1 MKITQFFTL
10 IFFLISTVAFSQTK
24 LEKTKTYFPDSKDLK
39 KEKIDWY
46 RFTVPENWDKSD
58 ERKISLAVSVLKCKK
73 DLKKEPIVFI
83 QGGPGGNTIEGI
95 SFWVSHPLRENHD
108 IVLVDLRGTG
118 FSEPKLCPDLGKKLF
133 QILSK
138 NQSKEQDV
146 KDKVQVS
153 LECKQDM
160 IDKGIDLNSYNS
172 ISVINDLHALKT
184 ELKISKWNVYGVSY
198 GTYISQNYAKIYP
211 DDIRALV
218 LDSSIPD
225 ISEYYT
231 NNTEN
236 YILSLNKLFKSCKE
250 NSEYNKQYPNLEDVY
265 YSNIT
270 NLEKNPITVD
280 VDKTIIP
287 SGKFT
292 YNAEDY
298 KTAIQQS
305 FYDKRLIEVIPLLI
319 YQFRERNTATLA
331 SLVQAF
337 SGALS
342 LNYGTYFCFTCNEV
356 IPFNNLQ
363 KYDSISSSYNK
374 LHGGISF
381 YKSDFDVCNEWKKK
395 EKNTKNILSL
405 RNNNPFKV
413 LILSGGFDPI
423 TPSYFA
429 KKTADNFNQNVQII
443 NGYTYGHGLGF
454 TRSGSFI
461 INNFF
466 ENKPITD
473 SLRQYFDKKEIK
485 FKTNITLNNGIIG
498 MTGDINTKQWYYFIP
513 LLVSLLI
520 IFVLSIFS
528 LTKMI
533 VKKNKSNI
541 TTLLFFLT
549 SMSLLIFVVS
559 IALGVYNTMND
570 NFYLLAFGLSSSWNF
585 AFIIYKISLFLS
597 IITFIISLIK
607 VFKNNI
613 PLYFMMFLSI
623 GIIHYYFISWN
634 FL

>member
-1 MKITQFFTL
+1 
-10 IFFLISTVAFSQTK
+10 
-24 LEKTKTYFPDSKDLK
+24 
-39 KEKIDWY
+39 
-46 RFTVPENWDKSD
+46 
-58 ERKISLAVSVLKCKK
+58 
-73 DLKKEPIVFI
+73 
-83 QGGPGGNTIEGI
+83 
-95 SFWVSHPLRENHD
+95 
-108 IVLVDLRGTG
+108 
-118 FSEPKLCPDLGKKLF
+118 
-133 QILSK
+133 
-138 NQSKEQDV
+138 
-146 KDKVQVS
+146 
-153 LECKQDM
+153 
-160 IDKGIDLNSYNS
+160 
-172 ISVINDLHALKT
+172 
-184 ELKISKWNVYGVSY
+184 
-198 GTYISQNYAKIYP
+198 
-211 DDIRALV
+211 
-218 LDSSIPD
+218 
-225 ISEYYT
+225 
-231 NNTEN
+231 
-236 YILSLNKLFKSCKE
+236 
-250 NSEYNKQYPNLEDVY
+250 
-265 YSNIT
+265 
-270 NLEKNPITVD
+270 
-280 VDKTIIP
+280 
-287 SGKFT
+287 
-292 YNAEDY
+292 
-298 KTAIQQS
+298 
-305 FYDKRLIEVIPLLI
+305 
-319 YQFRERNTATLA
+319 
-331 SLVQAF
+331 
-337 SGALS
+337 
-342 LNYGTYFCFTCNEV
+342 
-356 IPFNNLQ
+356 
-363 KYDSISSSYNK
+363 
-374 LHGGISF
+374 
-381 YKSDFDVCNEWKKK
+381 
-395 EKNTKNILSL
+395 NILSL

-570 NFYLLAFGLSSSWNF
+570 SFYLLAFGFSSSWKF